1 MLPTVSSNESMKVG
15 LLYPLLV
22 ATSTNGIRLH
32 NRQPS
37 TARRLSSQEDDLIA
51 AKPLVPKPPD
61 FLGAAYTACGVAT
74 TAAWFKV
81 VTHTIRSNA
90 PPGALMPSSFHAPF
104 ARMGVLS
111 VVPVIASA
119 YAVLSTASQESWT
132 ALSSDSCRRLNLALI
147 TAGVG
152 SALWVGFAPRIT
164 QIPGTNPVASHWQ
177 PVSGMTRAALIGS
190 YGASAA
196 LSAAVWV
203 RSLPEDERKRP
214 LTWPGRITDGVC
226 KSLVSLP
233 PANANDPVQVKY
245 ALLASSM
252 LFFTAMPLVCPY
264 PYAVCP
270 SWAGRRC
277 SRAFPAWTFLA
288 AVSSF
293 NLKEAAEKGNLLAD
307 NASKT
312 LSTGLTTFGA
322 LYLAPKAGSIL
333 IDPSFPVHFK
343 IVLAETVPMW
353 LAAAGACV
361 GLTLRPDKA

>member
-1 MLPTVSSNESMKVG
+1 MQG
-15 LLYPLLV
+15 RLLCMCMYGLLV
-22 ATSTNGIRLH
+22 ASATAIRLP

-37 TARRLSSQEDDLIA
+37 TARCLAKQEDDLVA
-51 AKPLVPKPPD
+51 AKSLAPKPPG
-61 FLGAAYTACGVAT
+61 FLGPAYKAAGLAT

-90 PPGALMPSSFHAPF
+90 PPGAIMPSSLHAPF

-119 YAVLSTASQESWT
+119 YAVLSTASQDSWT
-132 ALSSDSCRRLNLALI
+132 ALSSDTCRRLNLALI

-152 SALWVGFAPRIT
+152 SALWVGFAARIT
-164 QIPGTNPVASHWQ
+164 MIPGTNPVASHWQ
-177 PVSGMTRAALIGS
+177 PVSGTTRAALIGS

-203 RSLPEDERKRP
+203 GSLPEDVRKKP
-214 LTWPGRITDGVC
+214 LTWPGRIADGVC
-226 KSLVSLP
+226 KSLVTLA

-252 LFFTAMPLVCPY
+252 LFFTAMPLVMPY

-293 NLKEAAEKGNLLAD
+293 NLKEAAERGNLLAD
-307 NASKT
+307 NACKT
-312 LSTGLTTFGA
+312 LSTGLTAFGA
-322 LYLAPKAGSIL
+322 LYLSPKVGSIF
-333 IDPSFPVHFK
+333 IDPSFPAHFK

-353 LAAAGACV
+353 LAAASASV